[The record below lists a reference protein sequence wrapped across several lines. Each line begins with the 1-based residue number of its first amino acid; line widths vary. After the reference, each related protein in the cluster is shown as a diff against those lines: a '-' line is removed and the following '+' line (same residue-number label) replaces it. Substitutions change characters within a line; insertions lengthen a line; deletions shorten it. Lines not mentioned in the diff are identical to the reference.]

1 MWQEQLGAGVDEVHI
16 TAGALIFRAGQP
28 PKIAL
33 VVAGIVRVFIST
45 QLGRQMTIRYAR
57 AGDLIGLS
65 PYLAGTDQWNAEA
78 ITDVSVKVLT
88 FDHLRNA
95 GADDPELP
103 WMIAQHVAAVTAE
116 ALRTVAD
123 ASGQPITVRVAR
135 HLREM
140 ALRGPDGRTVV
151 HVSHQRLA
159 DAVGTVREVV
169 SRELTALRADGV
181 IDRTAGSV
189 RVIDEERLAS
199 LAAGQSMPRRGRS
212 ESEYSDDLGSIDVSA
227 VP

>member
-1 MWQEQLGAGVDEVHI
+1 MWQEQLGAGVDEVHN
-16 TAGALIFRAGQP
+16 TAGSLVFRAGQL

-33 VVAGIVRVFIST
+33 VVAGIVRVFIAT

-57 AGDLIGLS
+57 TGDLIGLA

-95 GADDPELP
+95 GAYDPELP
-103 WMIAQHVAAVTAE
+103 WRIAQHVAAVTAE

-123 ASGQPITVRVAR
+123 ASGQPISVRVAR

-140 ALRGPDGRTVV
+140 ALRGPGGRIVV

-181 IDRTAGSV
+181 IDKTAGSV
-189 RVIDEERLAS
+189 RIIDEDQLAS
-199 LAAGQSMPRRGRS
+199 LAAGQSNLRVRR
-212 ESEYSDDLGSIDVSA
+212 E
-227 VP
+227 

>member
-16 TAGALIFRAGQP
+16 TASALIFRAGQLP
-28 PKIAL
+28 RIAL

-88 FDHLRNA
+88 FDHVRSA
-95 GADDPELP
+95 GAHDPELP
-103 WMIAQHVAAVTAE
+103 WRIAQHVAAVAAE
-116 ALRTVAD
+116 ALHAVAD

-135 HLREM
+135 HLRQM

-151 HVSHQRLA
+151 HISHQRLA

-169 SRELTALRADGV
+169 SRELTALRASGV
-181 IDRTAGSV
+181 IDQTAGAL
-189 RVIDEERLAS
+189 RVIDEHRLAG
-199 LAAGQSMPRRGRS
+199 LAAGQPTSRAGRRDRGHT
-212 ESEYSDDLGSIDVSA
+212 DGSRGH
-227 VP
+227 

>member
-16 TAGALIFRAGQP
+16 TAGSLIFRAGQP
-28 PKIAL
+28 PRIAL
-33 VVAGIVRVFIST
+33 VVAGVVRVFIST
-45 QLGRQMTIRYAR
+45 QLGRQLTIRYAR
-57 AGDLIGLS
+57 SDDLIGLA
-65 PYLAGTDQWNAEA
+65 PYLAGTDYWNAEA
-78 ITDVSVKVLT
+78 ITDVSIKVLT

-95 GADDPELP
+95 GAYDPELP
-103 WMIAQHVAAVTAE
+103 WRIAQHVAAVTAE
-116 ALRTVAD
+116 ALRTVAE

-140 ALRGPDGRTVV
+140 ALRGPDGRIVV
-151 HVSHQRLA
+151 HISHQRLA

-189 RVIDEERLAS
+189 RIIDEDQLAG
-199 LAAGQSMPRRGRS
+199 LAAGQSNLRIKR
-212 ESEYSDDLGSIDVSA
+212 A
-227 VP
+227 

>member
-1 MWQEQLGAGVDEVHI
+1 MWQEQLGAGVDEVHVSRS
-16 TAGALIFRAGQP
+16 ALILRAGQLP
-28 PKIAL
+28 RIAL

-88 FDHLRNA
+88 FDDVRSA
-95 GADDPELP
+95 GARDPELP
-103 WMIAQHVAAVTAE
+103 WSIARHVAGVTEE
-116 ALRTVAD
+116 ALRTIAD

-140 ALRGPDGRTVV
+140 ALRGPDGRIAV
-151 HVSHQRLA
+151 HISHQRLA

-169 SRELTALRADGV
+169 SRELTALRSDGV
-181 IDRTAGSV
+181 IDRTAGAV
-189 RVIDEERLAS
+189 RVIDEDRLAI
-199 LAAGQSMPRRGRS
+199 LAAGHSTLRTTTGDRGHTAGNR
-212 ESEYSDDLGSIDVSA
+212 GH
-227 VP
+227 

>member
-16 TAGALIFRAGQP
+16 PAGSLVSRAGQL

-45 QLGRQMTIRYAR
+45 QPGRQMTIRYAR

-65 PYLAGTDQWNAEA
+65 PYLAGTDRCNAEA
-78 ITDVSVKVLT
+78 ITDVSVKVLI
-88 FDHLRNA
+88 FDHLRSA
-95 GADDPELP
+95 GAHDPQLP
-103 WMIAQHVAAVTAE
+103 WRIAQHVAAVTAE
-116 ALRTVAD
+116 ALRTLAD

-140 ALRGPDGRTVV
+140 ALRGPDGRAVV
-151 HVSHQRLA
+151 HISHQRLA

-169 SRELTALRADGV
+169 TRELTALRADGV
-181 IDRTAGSV
+181 IARTGRAV
-189 RVIDEERLAS
+189 TIIDEDRLGS
-199 LAAGQSMPRRGRS
+199 LAAGQPTLRTLRSDRGRA
-212 ESEYSDDLGSIDVSA
+212 DGNRGH
-227 VP
+227 

>member
-1 MWQEQLGAGVDEVHI
+1 
-16 TAGALIFRAGQP
+16 
-28 PKIAL
+28 
-33 VVAGIVRVFIST
+33 
-45 QLGRQMTIRYAR
+45 
-57 AGDLIGLS
+57 
-65 PYLAGTDQWNAEA
+65 
-78 ITDVSVKVLT
+78 VSVKVLT

-95 GADDPELP
+95 GKDDPELP

-116 ALRTVAD
+116 ALRTVAE

-212 ESEYSDDLGSIDVSA
+212 ESAYADDTREH
-227 VP
+227 

>member
-1 MWQEQLGAGVDEVHI
+1 MWQEELGAGVDEAHI
-16 TAGALIFRAGQP
+16 TAGALIFRAGQL

-78 ITDVSVKVLT
+78 ITDVSVKVLS

-95 GADDPELP
+95 GAHDPELP
-103 WMIAQHVAAVTAE
+103 WRIAQHVAAVTVD

-169 SRELTALRADGV
+169 SRELTAFRAEGV

-189 RVIDEERLAS
+189 RVIDEDRLAS
-199 LAAGQSMPRRGRS
+199 LAAGQSSLRAKR
-212 ESEYSDDLGSIDVSA
+212 A
-227 VP
+227 

>member
-1 MWQEQLGAGVDEVHI
+1 MWQEQLGSGVEEVHS
-16 TAGALIFRAGQP
+16 TAGSLIFRAGQL

-33 VVAGIVRVFIST
+33 VVAGIVRVFIAT

-57 AGDLIGLS
+57 AGDLIGLA

-95 GADDPELP
+95 GAHDPELP
-103 WMIAQHVAAVTAE
+103 WRIAQHVAAVTAE
-116 ALRTVAD
+116 ALRSVAD
-123 ASGQPITVRVAR
+123 ANGQPISVRVAR

-181 IDRTAGSV
+181 IDKTAGSV
-189 RVIDEERLAS
+189 RIIDEDRLAS
-199 LAAGQSMPRRGRS
+199 LAAGHSNLRVKR
-212 ESEYSDDLGSIDVSA
+212 E
-227 VP
+227 

>member
-1 MWQEQLGAGVDEVHI
+1 MWQEQLGAGVDEVHT
-16 TAGALIFRAGQP
+16 TAGALIFRAGQL

-33 VVAGIVRVFIST
+33 VMAGIVRVFIST
-45 QLGRQMTIRYAR
+45 QLGRQVTIRYAR

-88 FDHLRNA
+88 FDHLRSA
-95 GADDPELP
+95 GARDPELP
-103 WMIAQHVAAVTAE
+103 WRIAQHVAAVTAE

-123 ASGQPITVRVAR
+123 ASGQPISVRVAR

-151 HVSHQRLA
+151 HISHQRLA

-169 SRELTALRADGV
+169 SRELTALRAEGV

-189 RVIDEERLAS
+189 RVIDEDRLAR
-199 LAAGQSMPRRGRS
+199 LAAGESTLRAKRNDRGDADSNRGR
-212 ESEYSDDLGSIDVSA
+212 
-227 VP
+227 P

>member
-1 MWQEQLGAGVDEVHI
+1 
-16 TAGALIFRAGQP
+16 
-28 PKIAL
+28 L

-57 AGDLIGLS
+57 AGDLVGLS

-78 ITDVSVKVLT
+78 ITDVSVKMFT
-88 FDHLRNA
+88 FDHVRSA
-95 GADDPELP
+95 GALDPELP
-103 WMIAQHVAAVTAE
+103 WNIAQHVAAVMAE

-135 HLREM
+135 HLRAM
-140 ALRGPDGRTVV
+140 ALRGLDGRTAV
-151 HVSHQRLA
+151 HISHQRLA

-181 IDRTAGSV
+181 IDRTAGAV
-189 RVIDEERLAS
+189 RVIDEDRLAS
-199 LAAGQSMPRRGRS
+199 LAAGRSTLRVRRR
-212 ESEYSDDLGSIDVSA
+212 DGSHPDGNRA
-227 VP
+227 H

>member
-1 MWQEQLGAGVDEVHI
+1 MWQEQLGAGVDEVHN
-16 TAGALIFRAGQP
+16 TAGSLVFRAGQL

-33 VVAGIVRVFIST
+33 VVAGIVRVFIAT

-57 AGDLIGLS
+57 AGDLIGLAA
-65 PYLAGTDQWNAEA
+65 YLAGTDQWNAEA

-88 FDHLRNA
+88 FDRLRNA
-95 GADDPELP
+95 GAYDPELP
-103 WMIAQHVAAVTAE
+103 WRIAQHVAAVTAE

-123 ASGQPITVRVAR
+123 ASGQPISVRVAR

-140 ALRGPDGRTVV
+140 ALRGPDGRIVI
-151 HVSHQRLA
+151 HISHQRLA

-181 IDRTAGSV
+181 IDKTAGAV
-189 RVIDEERLAS
+189 RVIDEDRLAC
-199 LAAGQSMPRRGRS
+199 LAAGQSNLRVNTGGCQVERG
-212 ESEYSDDLGSIDVSA
+212 A
-227 VP
+227 

>member
-16 TAGALIFRAGQP
+16 TASALIFRAGQLP
-28 PKIAL
+28 RIAL
-33 VVAGIVRVFIST
+33 VVGGIVRVFIST

-57 AGDLIGLS
+57 AGDLIGLT

-78 ITDVSVKVLT
+78 ITDVNVKVLT
-88 FDHLRNA
+88 FDHVRSA

-103 WMIAQHVAAVTAE
+103 WRIARHVASVTAE

-123 ASGQPITVRVAR
+123 AGGQPITVRVAR
-135 HLREM
+135 HLSEM
-140 ALRGPDGRTVV
+140 AQRGPDGRTFV
-151 HVSHQRLA
+151 HISHQRLA

-181 IDRTAGSV
+181 IDRTPGAV
-189 RVIDEERLAS
+189 RVIDENRLAS
-199 LAAGQSMPRRGRS
+199 LAAGQSTLRT
-212 ESEYSDDLGSIDVSA
+212 IKK
-227 VP
+227 

>member
-16 TAGALIFRAGQP
+16 TASALIFRAGQLP
-28 PKIAL
+28 RIAL

-88 FDHLRNA
+88 FDHLCGA
-95 GADDPELP
+95 GAHDPELP
-103 WMIAQHVAAVTAE
+103 SRIARHVASVTAE
-116 ALRTVAD
+116 ALRTLAD

-135 HLREM
+135 HLSEM
-140 ALRGPDGRTVV
+140 AQRGPDGRTFV
-151 HVSHQRLA
+151 HISHQRLA

-169 SRELTALRADGV
+169 SRELTALRANGV
-181 IDRTAGSV
+181 IDRAPGAVT
-189 RVIDEERLAS
+189 VIDEDRLAS
-199 LAAGQSMPRRGRS
+199 VAAGQSTLRTIKG
-212 ESEYSDDLGSIDVSA
+212 
-227 VP
+227 

>member
-1 MWQEQLGAGVDEVHI
+1 MWQEQLGAGVDEVHT
-16 TAGALIFRAGQP
+16 TAGALIFRAGQL

-57 AGDLIGLS
+57 AGDLIGLA

-88 FDHLRNA
+88 FDHLRSA
-95 GADDPELP
+95 GAHDPELP
-103 WMIAQHVAAVTAE
+103 WRIAQHVATVTAD

-123 ASGQPITVRVAR
+123 ASGQPISVRVAR

-151 HVSHQRLA
+151 HISHQRLA

-169 SRELTALRADGV
+169 SRELTALRAEGV

-189 RVIDEERLAS
+189 RVIDEDRLAS
-199 LAAGQSMPRRGRS
+199 LAAGESTLRETRSDSVHADSNLGRR
-212 ESEYSDDLGSIDVSA
+212 
-227 VP
+227 

>member
-1 MWQEQLGAGVDEVHI
+1 MWQEQLGTGVDEVHI
-16 TAGALIFRAGQP
+16 TASALIFRAGQLP
-28 PKIAL
+28 RIVL

-88 FDHLRNA
+88 FDHLRSA
-95 GADDPELP
+95 GAHDPELP
-103 WMIAQHVAAVTAE
+103 WRIARHVAGVAAE

-135 HLREM
+135 HLSEM
-140 ALRGPDGRTVV
+140 ALRGPDGRSVV
-151 HVSHQRLA
+151 HISHQRLA
-159 DAVGTVREVV
+159 DAVGTVREAV
-169 SRELTALRADGV
+169 SRELTALRANGV
-181 IDRTAGSV
+181 IDRTPGAV
-189 RVIDEERLAS
+189 RVIDDDRLAS
-199 LAAGQSMPRRGRS
+199 LAAGQTTLRTIK
-212 ESEYSDDLGSIDVSA
+212 D
-227 VP
+227 

>member
-1 MWQEQLGAGVDEVHI
+1 MWQEQLGEGVDEVHI
-16 TAGALIFRAGQP
+16 TASSIIFRAGQLP
-28 PKIAL
+28 RIAL
-33 VVAGIVRVFIST
+33 VVGGVVRVFIST

-57 AGDLIGLS
+57 SGDLIGVA

-78 ITDVSVKVLT
+78 ITDVSIKVLT

-103 WMIAQHVAAVTAE
+103 WRIAQHVAAVTSE
-116 ALRTVAD
+116 ALHTVAD

-140 ALRGPDGRTVV
+140 SMRGPDGRIVL
-151 HVSHQRLA
+151 HISHQRLA

-181 IDRTAGSV
+181 IDKTAGSV
-189 RVIDEERLAS
+189 WVIDEDRLAS
-199 LAAGQSMPRRGRS
+199 LAAGQSTLRIKKG
-212 ESEYSDDLGSIDVSA
+212 
-227 VP
+227 